1 MADDSICKYCRHYK
15 TKALDG
21 RIVSEYCSEC
31 DDGSYDYIECD
42 WFSKK
47 LIVRIKELLGLL

>member
-1 MADDSICKYCRHYK
+1 MKYATGEYIAFLDSDDYIDISLYEKMYN
-15 TKALDG
+15 KAKE
-21 RIVSEYCSEC
+21 RN
-31 DDGSYDYIECD
+31 YDYIECD